1 VRRSAFPRSF
11 GVLYLFHVITG
22 LVPVM
27 TICRTP
33 ELFLVEMAGTN
44 PAMT

>member
-1 VRRSAFPRSF
+1 
-11 GVLYLFHVITG
+11 LLLVITG